1 VRGLL
6 FLPKPLCAFPPA
18 IAFGTAS
25 ICQQTRIER
34 AQMSARCHAPK
45 PNLDHRADNR
55 RERAPAWN
63 FYTPLLGY
71 CHALL
76 CVPAR
81 S

>member
-6 FLPKPLCAFPPA
+6 FLPKPLCAFPPT
-18 IAFGTAS
+18 IAFGTAN
-25 ICQQTRIER
+25 IRQQARIER
-34 AQMSARCHAPK
+34 AQMPARFLAPK
-45 PNLDHRADNR
+45 PNPDRRADNR

-63 FYTPLLGY
+63 FYASLLGY
-71 CHALL
+71 CHALF